1 MKSCSSQPPRVA
13 YFPSLP
19 HAAHSVE
26 ARFLLNACSSGG
38 LGALSTH
45 HDGLRPENR
54 LVPFILSPRCSWPIY
69 RRIHNLTRCSFIRRQ
84 PENYSDAVTNSTYSR
99 ASQTAKLENRSS
111 NATCLTVRIND
122 NKEEALERLASPQ
135 PTEPSRHPYH
145 LQVSSTSGSTSGRQP
160 PPKLE
165 LQEISSQPSPEY
177 KVRITHDT
185 TTGDH
190 IFGKT
195 PRHQEG
201 KYQKITSPNSCS
213 SPLETSIE
221 GGTSKGG

>member
-1 MKSCSSQPPRVA
+1 VNKQRLKSCSSQPPRVA

-26 ARFLLNACSSGG
+26 ARVLLNASSNGG

-45 HDGLRPENR
+45 HDGLRPEDR
-54 LVPFILSPRCSWPIY
+54 LVPFILSPRCSWAIQG
-69 RRIHNLTRCSFIRRQ
+69 RIHNLTRCSFIRRQ
-84 PENYSDAVTNSTYSR
+84 PENYSDALLTNSTYSHT
-99 ASQTAKLENRSS
+99 AQTAKLENS
-111 NATCLTVRIND
+111 NATYLTVRIND

-165 LQEISSQPSPEY
+165 LQEISSQPSPEC
-177 KVRITHDT
+177 KVRITDDRRSHL
-185 TTGDH
+185 
-190 IFGKT
+190 
-195 PRHQEG
+195 R
-201 KYQKITSPNSCS
+201 
-213 SPLETSIE
+213 
-221 GGTSKGG
+221 